1 MILRKRFFFCLL
13 RIPGQN
19 GKIYPFYREIILK
32 IVEKYGGTSVG
43 SIEQIQAIA
52 QHVKAMKDAGH
63 TLIVVASA
71 MGGMTNKL
79 ISLASQVSN
88 HMNKREL
95 DSLLSTGEQRT
106 ITLLAMAIDALGVPA
121 ISLTGYQCGFITSHH
136 HAHARIKDI
145 DLKKKKK
152 HLEEGKVVVVAG
164 FQGATE
170 NGEIT
175 TLGRG
180 GSDTTAVALAAKLGW
195 ECHIYTDVNG
205 VYTIDPRLY
214 PSARRL
220 KEINYS
226 EMMQMACLGSG
237 VLETRSVEL
246 AGKYR
251 VPLYLGK
258 ALEGARKKGTW
269 IMEKTKRLEDMPI
282 TGISVKEDYA
292 IMRINHIENDGV
304 FLGRLFQVIA
314 DLNINLDTISQ
325 QLDDEGK
332 ANFSFY
338 CTEEQ
343 SRMIMENMDKV
354 GENYPVTRMLGF
366 IKLSLVGL
374 GISTHSGIASK
385 VLNTLKENEIPYY
398 MITSSEISIS
408 LTIDAQDKEKA
419 IRVLGEAFDL

>member
-1 MILRKRFFFCLL
+1 M
-13 RIPGQN
+13 N
-19 GKIYPFYREIILK
+19 
-32 IVEKYGGTSVG
+32 IVEKYGGTSVAT
-43 SIEQIQAIA
+43 IEKIQAIA
-52 QHVKAMKDAGH
+52 NHVKEMKEQGH

-79 ISLASQVSN
+79 ISLANQVSDN
-88 HMNKREL
+88 LNKREL

-106 ITLLAMAIDALGVPA
+106 VTLLAMAIDALGIPA

-145 DLKKKKK
+145 DLTNVKKY
-152 HLEEGKVVVVAG
+152 LDEGKVVVVAG

-195 ECHIYTDVNG
+195 QCHIYTDVNG
-205 VYTIDPRLY
+205 IYTIDPRLY
-214 PSARRL
+214 ANAKRL
-220 KEINYS
+220 KEVNYS

-246 AGKYR
+246 ASKYQ

-258 ALEGARKKGTW
+258 ALEGKEKKGTW
-269 IMEKTKRLEDMPI
+269 IMEKTKQLEDMPI

-292 IMRINHIENDGV
+292 IMRINHIPNDGV
-304 FLGRLFQVIA
+304 FLGRLFNVIA

-343 SRMIMENMDKV
+343 SRIIMENMDKV
-354 GENYPVTRMLGF
+354 GENYPITRMLGF

-374 GISTHSGIASK
+374 GISTHSGIVAK
-385 VLNTLKENEIPYY
+385 VLNALNENGIPYY

-408 LTIDAQDKEKA
+408 LTLDAEDKEKA
-419 IRVLGEAFDL
+419 VCALAKAFEL

>member
-1 MILRKRFFFCLL
+1 M
-13 RIPGQN
+13 N
-19 GKIYPFYREIILK
+19 
-32 IVEKYGGTSVG
+32 IVEKYGGTSVAT
-43 SIEQIQAIA
+43 IEKIQAIA
-52 QHVKAMKDAGH
+52 NHVKEMKEQGH

-79 ISLASQVSN
+79 ISLANQVSDN
-88 HMNKREL
+88 LNKREL

-106 ITLLAMAIDALGVPA
+106 VTLLAMAIDALGIPA

-145 DLKKKKK
+145 DLTNVKKY
-152 HLEEGKVVVVAG
+152 LDEGKVVVVAG

-195 ECHIYTDVNG
+195 QCHIYTDVNG
-205 VYTIDPRLY
+205 IYTIDPRLY
-214 PSARRL
+214 ANAKRL
-220 KEINYS
+220 KEVNYS

-246 AGKYR
+246 ASKYQ

-258 ALEGARKKGTW
+258 ALEGKEKKGTW
-269 IMEKTKRLEDMPI
+269 IMEKTKQLEDMPI

-292 IMRINHIENDGV
+292 IMRINHIPNDGV
-304 FLGRLFQVIA
+304 FLGRLFNVIA

-343 SRMIMENMDKV
+343 SRIIMENMDKV
-354 GENYPVTRMLGF
+354 GENYPITRMLGF

-374 GISTHSGIASK
+374 GISTHSGIVAK
-385 VLNTLKENEIPYY
+385 VLNALNENGIPYY

-408 LTIDAQDKEKA
+408 LTLDAEDKEKA
-419 IRVLGEAFDL
+419 VCALAKTFEL

>member
-1 MILRKRFFFCLL
+1 M
-13 RIPGQN
+13 N
-19 GKIYPFYREIILK
+19 

-52 QHVKAMKDAGH
+52 QHVKEMKEQGH
-63 TLIVVASA
+63 TLIIVASA

-79 ISLASQVSN
+79 ISLASQVSD
-88 HMNKREL
+88 HLNKREL

-106 ITLLAMAIDALGVPA
+106 ITLLAMAIDALGIPA

-145 DLKKKKK
+145 DLTNVRK
-152 HLEEGKVVVVAG
+152 HLEDGKVVVVAG

-195 ECHIYTDVNG
+195 ECHIFTDVNG

-214 PSARRL
+214 PKAKRL
-220 KEINYS
+220 KEVNYQ

-246 AGKYR
+246 AGKYH

-258 ALEGARKKGTW
+258 ALDDSMKGTW
-269 IMEKTKRLEDMPI
+269 IMEKTKQLEDMPI
-282 TGISVKEDYA
+282 TGLSIKDDYA

-304 FLGRLFQVIA
+304 FLGKLFEMIA

-343 SRMIMENMDKV
+343 SRQILENMDKV
-354 GENYPVTRMLGF
+354 GENYPITRMLGF

-385 VLNTLKENEIPYY
+385 VLNTLRENDIPYY

-408 LTIDAQDKEKA
+408 LTIDADDKDKA
-419 IRVLGEAFDL
+419 IHALGKAFDL

>member
-1 MILRKRFFFCLL
+1 MH
-13 RIPGQN
+13 
-19 GKIYPFYREIILK
+19 

-43 SIEQIQAIA
+43 SIEQILAIA
-52 QHVKAMKDAGH
+52 KHVKEMKEAGH

-79 ISLASQVSN
+79 ISLASQVST

-145 DLKKKKK
+145 DLTNVRKY
-152 HLEEGKVVVVAG
+152 LEEGKVVVVAG

-214 PSARRL
+214 PKAKRL
-220 KEINYS
+220 KEITYS

-246 AGKYR
+246 ASKYQ

-258 ALEGARKKGTW
+258 ALEEKKKGTW
-269 IMEKTKRLEDMPI
+269 IMENTKQLEDMPI
-282 TGISVKEDYA
+282 TGISVKDDYA

-304 FLGRLFQVIA
+304 FLGQLFKMIA
-314 DLNINLDTISQ
+314 NLNINLDTISQ

-343 SRMIMENMDKV
+343 SRIIMENMDKV
-354 GENYPVTRMLGF
+354 LEKYPITRMLGF

-385 VLNTLKENEIPYY
+385 VLNTLRENEIPYY

-419 IRVLGEAFDL
+419 IEVLGKAFDL